1 LEVKDTY
8 NTIKFTSEEILHKEK
23 IVNFRFCLSIQSEDE
38 VKLII
43 DGLRKKHPMQVILLC
58 LSNRHRHP
66 SYRANDDGE
75 PSNSAGMPIYGQILS
90 FSLTNILGGSREF
103 LAALN

>member
-1 LEVKDTY
+1 LEVKDT
-8 NTIKFTSEEILHKEK
+8 TIPSNLRRKKYYIKKK
-23 IVNFRFCLSIQSEDE
+23 IVNFSVLPIPIQSEDE

-43 DGLRKKHPMQVILLC
+43 DGLRKKHPNAGHFLC

-75 PSNSAGMPIYGQILS
+75 PSNSAGMLMDKYFLLS
-90 FSLTNILGGSREF
+90 QTLVVVAKF